1 MAKRRTFGNTWWG
14 KQWLDALSNV
24 DFDNR
29 LPRGRSYYNT
39 GHVVSCEW
47 ISHEDRVEALVSGSA
62 YYPYEIKIA
71 LPKWGR
77 EKEKLLLDA
86 IAQNPSL
93 VAELLE
99 GTLSPSVADIC
110 QGLSLELFPRSWR
123 EMRTSCSC
131 PDSARICKHIAAV
144 FYCMADHIDAD
155 PFLIFKLHGLD
166 LQSELKNRG
175 VDLKSATTARP
186 LRLAELAAAATES
199 RPDPVELDEPSALS
213 ELRSLPYATLEPL
226 RETILSLFPE
236 SLPMPGG
243 EAFRSDLRK
252 LFTGVEKELRRRISY
267 SDASDWLGYC
277 LSSHLFQKKI
287 TVDESAL
294 ASLSVSVKAVCDAD
308 EGLSAELAVHVR
320 DTAGKARRLTLTDSS
335 DIFEVLLTMPVVY
348 AQESAPEVEC
358 WREIT
363 QLAARLL
370 MNSAV
375 VPALV
380 VPQNNPQAVPFFM
393 WTPAVRN
400 RHVAQLV
407 EQLTRAC
414 QPYANRLFSSTVVP
428 SGEGFARQTVFLA
441 LTAALCALMKLVAGD
456 IKALADTRSLL
467 LLLAMQTPLPKNHL
481 LPESM
486 LKTMLRGLRAFLLG
500 NVYPWRPVL
509 TVRTHPDGIKI
520 NYGILGREV
529 DPAQVDVSEESDGS
543 LFDNETTSQT
553 TVFSTKRPVML
564 KRLLKESRFQNERF
578 AAVSVLKTLTSAYP
592 SLNRIEATGGSPV
605 TVERS
610 ELKDFLFEVAP
621 VLTLLGVA
629 VMLPERLKNL
639 LKPRLVAHLDAGTGK
654 SFLGKDAFSRF
665 DWRVAVGDRELTKE
679 ELTELAKHV
688 GEVVQVGD
696 DFVYLDPTEL
706 ARMAETVD
714 KQPQPTYL
722 EKMRAALMGNYEN
735 KGRQAEVLV
744 SDEIRKRLKR
754 LTEIDEISPP
764 ENLHATLRPYQA
776 RGFSWLMKNLRL
788 GIGALIADD
797 MGLGKTLQVIA
808 TLLQLKN
815 DGELTKAKAL
825 VVVPTTLMT
834 NWQREIAKF
843 APSLSV
849 GIYHGTSRVLP
860 EAVKDLPDV
869 TLTTYGLMRRET
881 EKLAGYKWRLLVLD
895 EAQAVKNATSGQS
908 VAAKSLNASQTIAMT
923 GTPVENRLSEY
934 WSILETVQPRLLG
947 SLKDFTET
955 FAAPIETD
963 HSESAAEAFR
973 RLTAPFMLR
982 RLKSDKSI
990 IADLPERNTVDQ
1002 FTNLT
1007 AEQAALYSKVL
1018 EAHMKKLKKL
1028 EEKAVEDPQGT
1039 DIRNI
1044 RRGEVLKLITSM
1056 KQICNSPSQYLKTE
1070 TATPDSGKA
1079 AALFDILGHCRE
1091 AGRKVLIFT
1100 QYREMGERLQTWIEK
1115 ATGHRPD
1122 FLHGGV
1128 SVKARQVMVDRFQT
1142 DRSVHAMI
1150 ISLKAGGTGLN
1161 LTAASCVV
1169 HYDLWW
1175 NPAVEAQ
1182 ATDRAYRIGQ
1192 RRDVLVYR
1200 FVTAGTFEERINEML
1215 MEKRNLAD
1223 LTVATGET
1231 WIGELSAAE
1240 LQSLFTLDPKSIA
1253 A

>member
-99 GTLSPSVADIC
+99 GTLSPSIADIC

-400 RHVAQLV
+400 
-407 EQLTRAC
+407 
-414 QPYANRLFSSTVVP
+414 
-428 SGEGFARQTVFLA
+428 
-441 LTAALCALMKLVAGD
+441 
-456 IKALADTRSLL
+456 
-467 LLLAMQTPLPKNHL
+467 
-481 LPESM
+481 
-486 LKTMLRGLRAFLLG
+486 
-500 NVYPWRPVL
+500 
-509 TVRTHPDGIKI
+509 
-520 NYGILGREV
+520 
-529 DPAQVDVSEESDGS
+529 
-543 LFDNETTSQT
+543 
-553 TVFSTKRPVML
+553 
-564 KRLLKESRFQNERF
+564 
-578 AAVSVLKTLTSAYP
+578 
-592 SLNRIEATGGSPV
+592 
-605 TVERS
+605 
-610 ELKDFLFEVAP
+610 
-621 VLTLLGVA
+621 
-629 VMLPERLKNL
+629 
-639 LKPRLVAHLDAGTGK
+639 
-654 SFLGKDAFSRF
+654 
-665 DWRVAVGDRELTKE
+665 
-679 ELTELAKHV
+679 
-688 GEVVQVGD
+688 
-696 DFVYLDPTEL
+696 
-706 ARMAETVD
+706 
-714 KQPQPTYL
+714 
-722 EKMRAALMGNYEN
+722 
-735 KGRQAEVLV
+735 
-744 SDEIRKRLKR
+744 
-754 LTEIDEISPP
+754 
-764 ENLHATLRPYQA
+764 
-776 RGFSWLMKNLRL
+776 
-788 GIGALIADD
+788 
-797 MGLGKTLQVIA
+797 
-808 TLLQLKN
+808 
-815 DGELTKAKAL
+815 
-825 VVVPTTLMT
+825 
-834 NWQREIAKF
+834 
-843 APSLSV
+843 
-849 GIYHGTSRVLP
+849 
-860 EAVKDLPDV
+860 
-869 TLTTYGLMRRET
+869 
-881 EKLAGYKWRLLVLD
+881 
-895 EAQAVKNATSGQS
+895 
-908 VAAKSLNASQTIAMT
+908 
-923 GTPVENRLSEY
+923 
-934 WSILETVQPRLLG
+934 
-947 SLKDFTET
+947 
-955 FAAPIETD
+955 
-963 HSESAAEAFR
+963 
-973 RLTAPFMLR
+973 
-982 RLKSDKSI
+982 
-990 IADLPERNTVDQ
+990 
-1002 FTNLT
+1002 
-1007 AEQAALYSKVL
+1007 
-1018 EAHMKKLKKL
+1018 
-1028 EEKAVEDPQGT
+1028 
-1039 DIRNI
+1039 
-1044 RRGEVLKLITSM
+1044 
-1056 KQICNSPSQYLKTE
+1056 
-1070 TATPDSGKA
+1070 
-1079 AALFDILGHCRE
+1079 
-1091 AGRKVLIFT
+1091 
-1100 QYREMGERLQTWIEK
+1100 
-1115 ATGHRPD
+1115 
-1122 FLHGGV
+1122 
-1128 SVKARQVMVDRFQT
+1128 
-1142 DRSVHAMI
+1142 
-1150 ISLKAGGTGLN
+1150 
-1161 LTAASCVV
+1161 
-1169 HYDLWW
+1169 
-1175 NPAVEAQ
+1175 
-1182 ATDRAYRIGQ
+1182 
-1192 RRDVLVYR
+1192 
-1200 FVTAGTFEERINEML
+1200 
-1215 MEKRNLAD
+1215 
-1223 LTVATGET
+1223 
-1231 WIGELSAAE
+1231 
-1240 LQSLFTLDPKSIA
+1240 
-1253 A
+1253 